1 MTKQTAPYDL
11 NKCFVQMPWL
21 VRGVRGKGNGFVMAH
36 GAAEHAHQK
45 SAVLLEEVHHCCPRY
60 GVLMARIS

>member
-1 MTKQTAPYDL
+1 MLCA
-11 NKCFVQMPWL
+11 NAL
-21 VRGVRGKGNGFVMAH
+21 VGAWCARERFVMAH

-45 SAVLLEEVHHCCPRY
+45 SAVLLEEVHHRCPRY